1 MPMFCPEIDWRTLF
15 FVVLKGCFLSAPLVF
30 VLEIPL
36 LLLVVLL
43 RRQGVAYKV
52 RQGIRLLY
60 RKKPLYILL
69 LCAQFLL
76 VYLLA
81 AVVCLYVYI
90 SRFDYLLKI

>member
-1 MPMFCPEIDWRTLF
+1 MPMFYPELDWRTLF
-15 FVVLKGCFLSAPLVF
+15 FVVLKGCFLFAPLVF

-36 LLLVVLL
+36 LLLLVVL

-60 RKKPLYILL
+60 RRKPLYTLL

-76 VYLLA
+76 VYLLC
-81 AVVCLYVYI
+81 AVVCLYVYS
-90 SRFDYLLKI
+90 SRFDYLLKL